1 MLFTL
6 FFVFYIFTSA
16 IELLVILVFKVE
28 TIRKIICTVKYFQ
41 NYLYNRYADRST
53 SHEELNIQ
61 KLSIMSMTIGR
72 RCESRCGRKCEKNLE
87 RVKQLFKTLLLGGGV
102 KEGVKKKKD
111 MTKS

>member
-1 MLFTL
+1 L
-6 FFVFYIFTSA
+6 TSA

-61 KLSIMSMTIGR
+61 KLSIMSINIGW
-72 RCESRCGRKCEKNLE
+72 RCESRCGRRCEKTNQNITIGWRCE
-87 RVKQLFKTLLLGGGV
+87 RSCEKGQ
-102 KEGVKKKKD
+102 EKD
-111 MTKS
+111 MTKSEKM